1 MEEILERWTTYEG
14 HFPAGILPPPPKM
27 TLVQRFLA
35 YYGFGNIKPG
45 ATADQELAF
54 TPPSDGTCGNFRL
67 GPHDIPGAFV
77 QGEVRDGIG
86 HGKHSGDLNLK
97 ITPLDTGMVD
107 STVADRQRYTA
118 AQDAVTAT
126 AKLDMIQALRRSG
139 EKLLHASGIEGWIH
153 LDKGEGVTYRT
164 YGIPENTT
172 FDFKVGNYRASI
184 WATYDSM
191 TVSMAPHDPDD
202 AFQLEY
208 SLMHMGSSL
217 SIANRFPTAE
227 LALDGVEKEPFA
239 KLQQVRNFPEY
250 VQRKFVAAEARYFSV
265 KYNNV
270 TDAIPAIVALLKA
283 PIDSNHEVL
292 TPYFYGVGGDEPAI
306 RPIHITGPNSLSTVD
321 DEGRVANYMI
331 DDGTLQELMPEI

>member
-1 MEEILERWTTYEG
+1 
-14 HFPAGILPPPPKM
+14 M